1 MRIASR
7 IIAALVATVALVGA
21 VGIASPAQAADST
34 NKNGITTIT
43 VYHEAVSPTAV
54 IGSGLGTVRT
64 FFIPIAVNGT
74 AADGQYLAAMLT
86 TVATDMPGNQEVR
99 ASDLTF
105 VFGNSNDQL
114 EVGGVG
120 LYPAAGATL
129 AVGTRLI
136 RPVVGGSGKYAGAI
150 GEAIS
155 TNLGPNGWTHV
166 FKIRLP
172 K

>member
-7 IIAALVATVALVGA
+7 IIAALVATVALVGFS
-21 VGIASPAQAADST
+21 SPAQAADT
-34 NKNGITTIT
+34 TDKNGITTVT

-105 VFGNSNDQL
+105 VFGNPNDQL
-114 EVGGVG
+114 VVGGVG

-150 GEAIS
+150 GEAVS
-155 TNLGPNGWTHV
+155 TNLGANGWTHV